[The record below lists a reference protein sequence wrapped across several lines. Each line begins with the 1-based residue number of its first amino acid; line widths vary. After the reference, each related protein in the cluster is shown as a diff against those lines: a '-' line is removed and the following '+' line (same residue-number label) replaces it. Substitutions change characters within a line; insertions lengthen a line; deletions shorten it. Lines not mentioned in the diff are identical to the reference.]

1 MDIETLQPAVGTRLE
16 LRVRRHKHRT
26 TKEKMTKTVTIGTA
40 TLHLGDSL
48 ELLPTL
54 PPVHALITDPP
65 YSSGAHESAKRG
77 KRPAMTPESVTARD
91 VIHGDVMGTFGFMWF
106 LRAWYYQVLR
116 VLVPGGHMA
125 CCIDWRMYPVLC
137 AAAEAA
143 GLRMNNMVVW
153 DKGYPGLGTG
163 FRAQHELVMLA
174 SNGPPTWHS
183 YDYGNVVKAMRITSG
198 AHPHEK
204 PLELMGALIETCT
217 PPGAT
222 VCDTFMGSGSTGV
235 AAILK
240 GRRFIG
246 IEIDPARF
254 ETACGRIEDAH
265 SRRGTTDQTP
275 VAEQTAL
282 ELWAV
287 SSSKCNVFC

>member
-1 MDIETLQPAVGTRLE
+1 M
-16 LRVRRHKHRT
+16 RVEH
-26 TKEKMTKTVTIGTA
+26 IGLA
-40 TLHLGDSL
+40 TLYLGDCL
-48 ELLPTL
+48 EILPTL
-54 PPVHALITDPP
+54 PKAHALITDPP

-77 KRPAMTPESVTARD
+77 KRPAITPESVTARD

-106 LRAWYYQVLR
+106 LRAWYQQVMR
-116 VLVPGGHMA
+116 ALVPGGHMA

-143 GLRMNNMVVW
+143 GLRMNNLVVW

-198 AHPHEK
+198 EHPHEK
-204 PLELMGALIETCT
+204 PLELMTALIETCT
-217 PPGAT
+217 PSSGAEPPL
-222 VCDTFMGSGSTGV
+222 VVDTFMGSGSTGV
-235 AAILK
+235 ASVQR

-246 IEIDPARF
+246 IEIDPKHF
-254 ETACGRIEDAH
+254 DTACRRVKDAQ
-265 SRRGTTDQTP
+265 RQEELVFEP
-275 VAEQTAL
+275 ALAEQHGLAL
-282 ELWAV
+282 
-287 SSSKCNVFC
+287 